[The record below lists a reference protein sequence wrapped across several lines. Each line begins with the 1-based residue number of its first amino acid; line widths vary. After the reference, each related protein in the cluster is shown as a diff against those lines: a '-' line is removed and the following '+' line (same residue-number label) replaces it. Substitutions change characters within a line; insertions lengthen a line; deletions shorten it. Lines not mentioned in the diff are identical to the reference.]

1 MSRWNTDPADGM
13 TLRMMDRTGQ
23 KVLKGDRAGNRVEF
37 PASRALRE
45 LKRKQAEI
53 RNAATLPER
62 RRAYRRERENAATR
76 IAALDDGNARSHVR
90 RRTRSAPDG
99 AVPARDYTGRHRE
112 EKSSDQSRC

>member
-1 MSRWNTDPADGM
+1 MSRWSTDPADGM

-37 PASRALRE
+37 PAGRALRE
-45 LKRKQAEI
+45 LKREQAEI

-90 RRTRSAPDG
+90 RRTRSTGEG
-99 AVPARDYTGRHRE
+99 AVQANRYTGRHRAT
-112 EKSSDQSRC
+112 KGGDQQEV